1 MLLKR
6 SVGIFAF
13 LASEPV
19 PGENIEPKTLRMDL
33 QAQRRMQEFAAWIE
47 PRLAESG
54 ELGNMTD

>member
-1 MLLKR
+1 
-6 SVGIFAF
+6 
-13 LASEPV
+13 
-19 PGENIEPKTLRMDL
+19 LRMDL